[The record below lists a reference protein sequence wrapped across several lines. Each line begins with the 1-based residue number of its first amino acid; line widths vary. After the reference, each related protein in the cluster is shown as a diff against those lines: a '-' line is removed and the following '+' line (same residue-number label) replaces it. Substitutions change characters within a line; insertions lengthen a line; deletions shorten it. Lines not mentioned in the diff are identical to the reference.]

1 MATNSY
7 KVLGQTAGSTSLTDL
22 YAVPNGY
29 MAFASVLNICNQSTT
44 AATVRVAVRPAAA
57 SILPKHYILYD
68 VNINS
73 SDAINL
79 TLGLSLG
86 PLDIVSVS
94 SSETSVSAMLSG
106 SELIIDPSTVASV
119 YNIATASS
127 VGMVRP
133 DNTSISVTSGI
144 LSLVPG
150 GSFTQA
156 TSSSFGA
163 VRPDNTSILITSG
176 VISAS
181 IANASVLGIVR
192 PDGTSILVTSG
203 VISANIQT
211 GSSSA
216 AGIVR
221 PDGTSIS
228 VTSGVISANSLGVN
242 QTWTDVTASRSA
254 GVTYT
259 NSTGRPIML
268 KIYAAGSGT
277 TQLTVTV
284 SGLTFYTVNLSAG
297 GSWTAT
303 ETVVVPAGGTYSATT
318 NVSLVGWYELR

>member
-7 KVLGQTAGSTSLTDL
+7 KVLGQIAGSTSLSDV
-22 YAVPNGY
+22 YAVPNGF
-29 MAFASVLNICNQSTT
+29 MAFASVLSICNQSTT
-44 AATVRVAVRPAAA
+44 AATIRVAVRPAAA
-57 SILPKHYILYD
+57 AVVPKHYILYD
-68 VNINS
+68 MSLGS
-73 SDAINL
+73 SDTINL

-94 SSETSVSAMLSG
+94 SSQTSVSAMLSG

-163 VRPDNTSILITSG
+163 VRPDNTSILVTSG

-181 IANASVLGIVR
+181 IANASVAGIVKPDNTSIIISNGIISVPLATAGLSSGLVR
-192 PDGTSILVTSG
+192 VDGTSILITSGIISANVRADNSSININSGVLSLGSSITQSWTIQQSSNGSLYFYYAGVAKFRFGADG
-203 VISANIQT
+203 VISAVSNIGAYIT
-211 GSSSA
+211 
-216 AGIVR
+216 I
-221 PDGTSIS
+221 
-228 VTSGVISANSLGVN
+228 
-242 QTWTDVTASRSA
+242 
-254 GVTYT
+254 
-259 NSTGRPIML
+259 
-268 KIYAAGSGT
+268 
-277 TQLTVTV
+277 
-284 SGLTFYTVNLSAG
+284 
-297 GSWTAT
+297 
-303 ETVVVPAGGTYSATT
+303 
-318 NVSLVGWYELR
+318 